1 MANDLAKIQETQ
13 YQRFPMLIADGV
25 ARTEWRRV
33 AGEPLTGKGPLLQRS
48 SLSGTSHFTAQTEGS
63 DPTAEALDTVK
74 NTITSVTYE
83 KLHVLTRA
91 QRRHNPEL
99 PNEITNM
106 MVDGALSTIANLYW
120 TAFDTVATTAHP
132 GDQAPYLGGGG
143 GAAYFAD
150 TFTAPNAQSNL
161 LTTAL
166 SASSLGTAIATMQD
180 YLNRATIPANINMAP
195 SNLLLVVGSALRQTA
210 YDLVDAGGSGGGTT
224 ESGFFKGIEVAVDNY
239 QIDSNDWSLVA
250 KSRRPVKMWIPQ
262 APQYTI
268 EERLGHI
275 YFYCEFEAAAV
286 LEPDEAGL
294 IHNAVA

>member
-120 TAFDTVATTAHP
+120 TAFDTVATTLHP
-132 GDQAPYLGGGG
+132 GNQAPYLGGGG
-143 GAAYFAD
+143 GAAYFC
-150 TFTAPNAQSNL
+150 L
-161 LTTAL
+161 LAGDGHRHHAGL
-166 SASSLGTAIATMQD
+166 PQPGDDSGEHQHGAEQP
-180 YLNRATIPANINMAP
+180 PAR
-195 SNLLLVVGSALRQTA
+195 GRLR
-210 YDLVDAGGSGGGTT
+210 
-224 ESGFFKGIEVAVDNY
+224 
-239 QIDSNDWSLVA
+239 
-250 KSRRPVKMWIPQ
+250 
-262 APQYTI
+262 
-268 EERLGHI
+268 
-275 YFYCEFEAAAV
+275 AAA
-286 LEPDEAGL
+286 DGL
-294 IHNAVA
+294 